1 MAIDVFLRIDG
12 ITGESQNP
20 NFKGQ
25 IELES
30 FSFGANNVV
39 NIGSGTGSGSGKV
52 SFTPITVTKLPDT
65 TSPVL
70 FLAVCQGTRFGTA
83 TISFVQPGASAAY
96 ITFDLGTVIASG
108 LTTSVTNGVTLE
120 TITLVCGSLRYTVV
134 TYNASGAATGTVTD
148 GWDITK
154 NVKL

>member
-25 IELES
+25 IELNS
-30 FSFGANNVV
+30 FSFGATNVV
-39 NIGSGTGSGSGKV
+39 NIGSGSGSGKV
-52 SFTPITVTKLPDT
+52 TFTPITVTKLPDT

-70 FLAVCQGTRFGTA
+70 FLAVCQGTKAATA
-83 TISFVQPGASAAY
+83 TVSFVQPGASAAY

-120 TITLVCGSLRYTVV
+120 TITLVCGSLKYTVV
-134 TYNASGAATGTVTD
+134 TYNAAGAATGTVTD